1 MRSSRRFFPR
11 LAPIVLFGLS
21 LFLLAGCA
29 GNSGPA
35 ADQTT
40 TEPAVEAPIGADDGG
55 TSEADAD
62 DSAQDPTGA
71 QAADEDR
78 VSVDIADFLF
88 SPAELRIKA
97 GTIVVWTNKDGAP
110 HQVHADDDAYQ
121 LSVISQG
128 GQSEQVFSAPGT
140 YTYHC
145 HLHPNMQ
152 ATVIV
157 E

>member
-1 MRSSRRFFPR
+1 MRSSHRFFTR

-29 GNSGPA
+29 GNSGSA

-40 TEPAVEAPIGADDGG
+40 TEPSVEAPSGGSDGG
-55 TSEADAD
+55 TSDAGID
-62 DSAQDPTGA
+62 DVAQDANDA
-71 QAADEDR
+71 QAADDDR

-88 SPAELRIKA
+88 SPAEIRIKA

-128 GQSEQVFSAPGT
+128 AQSEQVFSAPGT

-145 HLHPNMQ
+145 HLHPNMK